1 MAKAKNIVPRT
12 IGVIIKLFVI
22 LVFMF
27 PFLWMASLSLQTQKE
42 TLVTTFLPKVPQFQ
56 NFVTAWS
63 SGPFA
68 LYLRN
73 SVVIVLTIMVVQMVI
88 MVPAA
93 YAFAKYDFKGKNIL
107 FTLVLVAFMTPT
119 QITFLPVYYM
129 MGDWNLLRSLW
140 PQIIPFLSNA
150 FGIFLLRQY
159 FMQIPDELIEAAKLD
174 NAGELKIVYKVMLP
188 LCKPAI
194 STILLFGFVDHWN
207 DYFWPLMMTTVED
220 LSSAYHGNCCPEG
233 YRRDCKLERCDGR
246 KHVAGFTHSAHLCF
260 CVPLYYQGLCL
271 QWDQVRQ
278 RQCRHSNLR

>member
-107 FTLVLVAFMTPT
+107 FTLVLIAFMTPT

-194 STILLFGFVDHWN
+194 STILLFSFVDHWN

-220 LSSAYHGNCCPEG
+220 FRPLTMGIAALKDTEGIVNWNVVMAGNMLLVLPILLIYVFASRYIIKAFAYSGI
-233 YRRDCKLERCDGR
+233 K
-246 KHVAGFTHSAHLCF
+246 
-260 CVPLYYQGLCL
+260 
-271 QWDQVRQ
+271 
-278 RQCRHSNLR
+278 